1 MSVYDENPFTRVELL
16 TALKWG
22 MEESEAE
29 RLATFMAGETASGTV
44 PPGFED
50 MGPTTSHYT
59 EGMLLLVSLVSEDA
73 RQRAEQKLAEQR
85 LETALT
91 PEEREVW
98 EARRRELR
106 MQLEAAGKIPPL
118 Q

>member
-1 MSVYDENPFTRVELL
+1 MSVYDENPFTRAELL

-22 MEESEAE
+22 MQESEAE
-29 RLATFMAGETASGTV
+29 RLATYMAGETASGTV

-50 MGPTTSHYT
+50 MGPTTSIYT

-85 LETALT
+85 RETALT
-91 PEEREVW
+91 PEERGLW

-106 MQLEAAGKIPPL
+106 EHLEAAGKIPPRK
-118 Q
+118 